1 MLVMNKEEL
10 KFNCKS
16 ISNLFIN
23 QYFDKINKC
32 DNFLLGLDNIG
43 KSKTYIETS
52 TKTLSEDIYKVLSE
66 SKNKYRS
73 VELVVENK
81 GFKTVLNTI
90 DIRQ

>member
-23 QYFDKINKC
+23 QYLDKINKS
-32 DNFLLGLDNIG
+32 DRFLLTYHTIDD
-43 KSKTYIETS
+43 KTINKET
-52 TKTLSEDIYKVLSE
+52 TTENLSGNLYEAFLE
-66 SKNKYRS
+66 CKNKYKPIDI
-73 VELVVENK
+73 VVENN
-81 GFKTVLNTI
+81 GLKTVLNSI